1 MAGEEKVIASRIR
14 GDEYVAKALEMDDAN
29 RKRAASASEKL
40 VAKSLKASTADDGAS
55 GLGMSADE
63 RKRSNEET
71 DGGDT
76 ARMRMEEKKG
86 AKRDQSDEATDA
98 TDEQPKKAKVCGL
111 EVNQEMDSRYDEWAE
126 EDYVDEKT
134 GENLDFGMVK
144 AAREEEVTFMKK
156 ILLYDEVWVE
166 ECWEDTGKAPV
177 SAKWVD
183 LNKGSQENPDVRCWW
198 VARDFKPKGDK
209 DREDLFAAMP
219 PLEAKKLLF
228 RMAAA
233 QRKTW
238 RKGVPKKMK
247 LMFIDLKKAHLNAF
261 VADDE
266 KVYVE
271 LPEEAGAPGKCG
283 RLRRWLYGMR
293 PAASAWEK
301 DYTEKLEG
309 IGFARGKS
317 APTVFYNAVT
327 LTRCVVH
334 GDDFTF
340 LGYDDDLKDV
350 VKAMQDWYELK
361 VRAVLGGEAGDD
373 REVTILN
380 RRLRWEGDTI
390 EYEADMK
397 HAQVICQELGLGESS
412 RGLSCPMVKETI
424 DAAVTDEVLGKA
436 EAKHFRGVAARA
448 NYLGQDR
455 VDLQHATKEV
465 CRDMS
470 NPKKSSW
477 VKLKRLA
484 RYLLEY
490 PRMVLSFK
498 CEEFEPKFID
508 VYSDSDWAGCLR
520 TRRSTSGGVVAV
532 AGGCLKSWSNMQA
545 TTATSSGEAE

>member
-1 MAGEEKVIASRIR
+1 M
-14 GDEYVAKALEMDDAN
+14 
-29 RKRAASASEKL
+29 
-40 VAKSLKASTADDGAS
+40 
-55 GLGMSADE
+55 
-63 RKRSNEET
+63 
-71 DGGDT
+71 
-76 ARMRMEEKKG
+76 
-86 AKRDQSDEATDA
+86 
-98 TDEQPKKAKVCGL
+98 
-111 EVNQEMDSRYDEWAE
+111 
-126 EDYVDEKT
+126 
-134 GENLDFGMVK
+134 
-144 AAREEEVTFMKK
+144 
-156 ILLYDEVWVE
+156 
-166 ECWEDTGKAPV
+166 
-177 SAKWVD
+177 
-183 LNKGSQENPDVRCWW
+183 
-198 VARDFKPKGDK
+198 
-209 DREDLFAAMP
+209 
-219 PLEAKKLLF
+219 
-228 RMAAA
+228 
-233 QRKTW
+233 
-238 RKGVPKKMK
+238 
-247 LMFIDLKKAHLNAF
+247 
-261 VADDE
+261 

-271 LPEEAGAPGKCG
+271 SPEEAGAPGKCG

-350 VKAMQDWYELK
+350 VEAMQHWYELK

-390 EYEADMK
+390 EYEADLK

-412 RGLSCPMVKETI
+412 RGLSCPIVKETI

-436 EAKHFRGVAARA
+436 DVKHFRGVAARA

-455 VDLQHATKEV
+455 VDLQYATKEV
-465 CRDMS
+465 CRDFS

-490 PRMVLSFK
+490 PRLVLSFM
-498 CEEFEPKFID
+498 CEEFEPKVID

-545 TTATSSGEAE
+545 TTATSSGEAEYYALVKGAAEALGMRSLAKDLGWDFELRIWVDLSAAKSIASRTGIGKMRHMEVKYLWI